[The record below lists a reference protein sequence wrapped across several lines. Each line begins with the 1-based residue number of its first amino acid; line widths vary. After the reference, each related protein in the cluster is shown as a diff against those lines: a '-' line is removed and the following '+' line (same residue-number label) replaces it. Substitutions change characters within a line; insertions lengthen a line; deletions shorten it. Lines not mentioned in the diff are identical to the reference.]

1 MFKKY
6 LTILC
11 RCFLVFMMGL
21 VISFMVIFG
30 KIQNERV
37 PSASEMRAPLP
48 MSEAYAVSEKK
59 AIRKSAESAVRV
71 LSWAPTMGNVS
82 IASGT
87 YFEYYGQYY
96 VITVHHGLVTPQCDL
111 IQIETDGRLANCET
125 IVALNA
131 DADYAILEMG
141 AIANRTPLRFPR
153 DFVRT
158 YRGWKQTLSVL
169 HPLIYTGYPNTIGPV
184 TLGGKIMGVSPEEFI
199 YLNSYAW
206 SGSSGSGVFNMR
218 GKFVGYIMAIDVG
231 QTEYGFD
238 VLENV
243 ILVVPHYQVD
253 WSPIIKRKFNK

>member
-6 LTILC
+6 LTIFC
-11 RCFLVFMMGL
+11 RCLLVFVVGL
-21 VISFMVIFG
+21 VGTFVVVFG
-30 KIQNERV
+30 QVENSRV
-37 PSASEMRAPLP
+37 PSALEMRAPLP
-48 MSEAYAVSEKK
+48 ISDAYAVSEKK
-59 AIRKSAESAVRV
+59 AIRKSSESAVRV
-71 LSWAPTMGNVS
+71 LSWAPTVGNVS

-87 YFEYYGQYY
+87 YFEHYGHYY
-96 VITVHHGLVTPQCDL
+96 VITVHHGLLTPTCEL
-111 IQIETDGRLANCET
+111 IQIETDGLVANCET

-131 DADYAILEMG
+131 SADYAILQVAG
-141 AIANRTPLRFPR
+141 ITNRTPLRFPR

-158 YRGWKQTLSVL
+158 YRGWRQTVSVL

-184 TLGGKIMGVSPEEFI
+184 TLAGKIMGVSPEEFI

-206 SGSSGSGVFNMR
+206 SGSSGSGVFNMD

-253 WSPIIKRKFNK
+253 WSPVIKRKFDK